1 MRIIALDFGRARTGV
16 AVSDP
21 TGELARP
28 LTVVEAAASPAGL
41 ARVAEIAAE
50 HEVELVVVGLPLT
63 LKGER
68 GEQARETERFVE
80 ALRSRL
86 DGSRRALRRAL
97 HVDARR
103 RRRCEGGGASP
114 LRLPRLAQPM
124 RVALLGLAVLV
135 LAACG
140 GESSTPP
147 PTTTPAPK
155 VLRIVF
161 PEGFTRAQMVERV
174 GAVREIA
181 RVKRQVTMRMTAP
194 AYGAAT
200 AASPIPVQFRED
212 AHEQIEGFLFPA
224 TYAFFS
230 NERAPRFVRRQLA
243 AFRKAWRRVDMR
255 YARSKNLTPYDV
267 LIIASMIEREVV
279 VPRERRLV
287 AAVVYNR
294 LRAGM
299 PLQIDATLRY
309 GLDIPPTEPITKDHL
324 ASDSPYNTRIRTGLT
339 PTPIANPGLASMQA
353 AAHPAKVD
361 YIYFVRKPDCR
372 SHFFTASAA
381 EFDAYT
387 REGLQC

>member
-1 MRIIALDFGRARTGV
+1 MRIGIAIGV
-16 AVSDP
+16 
-21 TGELARP
+21 LA
-28 LTVVEAAASPAGL
+28 
-41 ARVAEIAAE
+41 
-50 HEVELVVVGLPLT
+50 
-63 LKGER
+63 
-68 GEQARETERFVE
+68 
-80 ALRSRL
+80 
-86 DGSRRALRRAL
+86 
-97 HVDARR
+97 
-103 RRRCEGGGASP
+103 
-114 LRLPRLAQPM
+114 
-124 RVALLGLAVLV
+124 

-140 GESSTPP
+140 GESTAP
-147 PTTTPAPK
+147 PTTTTPPPK

-174 GAVREIA
+174 GAVRKIA
-181 RVKRQVTMRMTAP
+181 RVKRNVTMRMTAP
-194 AYGAAT
+194 AYEAAT
-200 AASPIPVQFRED
+200 AASAIPVQFRED

-299 PLQIDATLRY
+299 PLQLDATIRY
-309 GLDIPPTEPITKDHL
+309 GLDILPTEPITKEHL
-324 ASDSPYNTRIRTGLT
+324 ASDSPYNSRIKTGLP
-339 PTPIANPGLASMQA
+339 PTPIANPGLPSMQA
-353 AAHPAKVD
+353 AAHPAQVD
-361 YIYFVRKPDCR
+361 YVYFVRKPDCR

>member
-1 MRIIALDFGRARTGV
+1 MRARFGTAALA
-16 AVSDP
+16 AVS
-21 TGELARP
+21 
-28 LTVVEAAASPAGL
+28 
-41 ARVAEIAAE
+41 
-50 HEVELVVVGLPLT
+50 
-63 LKGER
+63 
-68 GEQARETERFVE
+68 
-80 ALRSRL
+80 
-86 DGSRRALRRAL
+86 
-97 HVDARR
+97 
-103 RRRCEGGGASP
+103 
-114 LRLPRLAQPM
+114 
-124 RVALLGLAVLV
+124 
-135 LAACG
+135 LAACS
-140 GESSTPP
+140 GEPAALP
-147 PTTTPAPK
+147 PTTTPTPK

-174 GAVREIA
+174 DAVRKIA
-181 RVKRQVTMRMTAP
+181 KAKRKVTMRMTAP
-194 AYGAAT
+194 AYAAAT
-200 AASPIPVQFRED
+200 AASPIPVQFRRD

-230 NERAPRFVRRQLA
+230 NERTPRFVRRQLA

-299 PLQIDATLRY
+299 PLGIDATLRY
-309 GLDIPPTEPITKDHL
+309 GLEIPPTEPITLEQLD
-324 ASDSPYNTRIRTGLT
+324 SDSPYNTRKLAGLP

-361 YIYFVRKPDCR
+361 YLYFVRKPDCR